1 MNSEMALSYQA
12 LRDQLTKGIRNRNWI
27 KLSHKEKALY
37 RAALAYSKPKKKLE
51 MGRDIVNR
59 VVVDKLVELI
69 EKLSETRG
77 MKVFKRGF
85 KKAVELYQ
93 KSEENSVF
101 IWVTQ
106 FKHWLKDP
114 DYIFWLGTVR

>member
-1 MNSEMALSYQA
+1 MALSYQA
-12 LRDQLTKGIRNRNWI
+12 LRDQLTKGVRNRNWI
-27 KLSHKEKALY
+27 KLSQKEKALY
-37 RAALAYSKPKKKLE
+37 RAAMAYSKPKKLE

-59 VVVDKLVELI
+59 VVADKLCELIAKLVE
-69 EKLSETRG
+69 TQG